1 MRALRRCLAE
11 SAVLGLMVGPNG
23 PGRDGLVGT
32 FGSGGT
38 GRRPVDGDAMRAR
51 LAVVVVV
58 AAAGLLVACGGTAS
72 DTTSGTT
79 EQTLDADA
87 PPEGFEYENL
97 SGEPVTIYGDRVVV
111 HGPQFDV
118 EFSGTT
124 EFDGDI
130 PHLLA
135 TMDQG
140 CEPDQFGDSLET
152 EYDDWYDIA
161 TLAAISDPATHNA
174 VESSVVA
181 RYLLDQAL
189 EAGCD
194 FAEAEDA
201 RLQLPGAG
209 WSEPTPRPSSP

>member
-1 MRALRRCLAE
+1 
-11 SAVLGLMVGPNG
+11 
-23 PGRDGLVGT
+23 
-32 FGSGGT
+32 
-38 GRRPVDGDAMRAR
+38 MRAR
-51 LAVVVVV
+51 VAVVVVA

-111 HGPQFDV
+111 HGRQFDI

-135 TMDQG
+135 IIDHG
-140 CEPDQFGDSLET
+140 CEPDRFGASLET
-152 EYDDWYDIA
+152 EYDAWYDVA
-161 TLAAISDPATHNA
+161 TVAAISDPATHNA
-174 VESSVVA
+174 VESSVIA
-181 RYLLDQAL
+181 RYLLDRAL

-209 WSEPTPRPSSP
+209 WSEPTPQPSSP